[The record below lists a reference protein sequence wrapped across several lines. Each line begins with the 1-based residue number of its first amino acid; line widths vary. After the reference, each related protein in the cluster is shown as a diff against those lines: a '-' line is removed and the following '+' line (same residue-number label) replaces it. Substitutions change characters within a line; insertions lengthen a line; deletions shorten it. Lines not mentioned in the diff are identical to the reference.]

1 MEIEIEIN
9 RQVYRF
15 KLRYVY
21 RNETSSYYMFS
32 ELVPGVALD
41 WGYAN
46 ENNFDEALAY
56 IAKWKVYR
64 LELEAR
70 QTEASKQKEFKAP
83 HPNRRR

>member
-21 RNETSSYYMFS
+21 RNETRSYYMFS

-46 ENNFDEALAY
+46 EDKFDETVAY
-56 IAKWKVYR
+56 IASWKLR
-64 LELEAR
+64 QLEHAERQAEA
-70 QTEASKQKEFKAP
+70 AKQKEFKAP